1 MALPARWKNKIVP
14 SDPSDEIMELQM
26 GPSHPASHGT
36 IKFNLK
42 LDGER
47 IVDCDVEVGYL
58 HRGFEKMCEQGT
70 WTQCF
75 PYTDR
80 LNYASPCINNVGFAL
95 AVERLL
101 GIDTTERCKYVR
113 MIMSEVARIADHL
126 TCLGMASSEVGAT
139 TVAFYMLEAREFLY
153 DLIEAVTGARLTVT
167 WCRVGGMTHDL
178 PADFN
183 DRMKASFAR
192 LDQVLSD
199 CDKLLSRNRVFIDR
213 MADVGKLPK
222 EEAISYGLT
231 GPLLRAAGVSY
242 DVRKAHPYL
251 VYDRMEF
258 EVPLGDRGDNYDRF
272 NVRFQ
277 EMYQSQANHR
287 AGDRGAARRS
297 GHDHRSQGRAARQR
311 ESLQLDR
318 RPDEPLQADHGRHP
332 RARRRSLPGGR
343 RRQRRVG
350 ILHRER
356 RQRPALSRARAAA
369 VFSRDGRAEQDADR
383 PHDPGH
389 HHDLRHDQHDRR
401 RMRPLTRAST
411 CSPPIANVF
420 LTSVVESK
428 NRNGV
433 GIVSGGRGLIANPG
447 VSGNPSV

>member
-1 MALPARWKNKIVP
+1 MALPVRWKDKIVP

-47 IVDCDVEVGYL
+47 IVDCDVEVGFL

-113 MIMSEVARIADHL
+113 LIMSEVARIADHL

-183 DRMKASFAR
+183 DRMKASFTR
-192 LDQVLSD
+192 LDQVLTD

-213 MADVGKLPK
+213 IAGVGKLPK

-231 GPLLRAAGVSY
+231 GPLLRATGVSY

-258 EVPLGDRGDNYDRF
+258 EVPVGDRGDNYDRF

-277 EMYQSQANHR
+277 EMYQSKRIIEQALAALPEGPVTITDPKVVLPEKEKVYNSIEGLMNHFKLIMEGIHVP
-287 AGDRGAARRS
+287 AGEVYQAVEGA
-297 GHDHRSQGRAARQR
+297 
-311 ESLQLDR
+311 
-318 RPDEPLQADHGRHP
+318 
-332 RARRRSLPGGR
+332 
-343 RRQRRVG
+343 
-350 ILHRER
+350 
-356 RQRPALSRARAAA
+356 
-369 VFSRDGRAEQDADR
+369 
-383 PHDPGH
+383 
-389 HHDLRHDQHDRR
+389 
-401 RMRPLTRAST
+401 
-411 CSPPIANVF
+411 
-420 LTSVVESK
+420 
-428 NRNGV
+428 NGEL
-433 GIVSGGRGLIANPG
+433 GFYIVSDGSGRPYRVRVRPPCFLGMGALNKMLIGRMIPDIITTFGMINMIGGECDR
-447 VSGNPSV
+447 

>member
-1 MALPARWKNKIVP
+1 MSLPERWKTKIVP

-47 IVDCDVEVGYL
+47 IVDCDVEVGFL

-95 AVERLL
+95 AVERLI

-178 PADFN
+178 PEDFN

-213 MADVGKLPK
+213 MANVGKLSK

-277 EMYQSQANHR
+277 EMYQSKRIIEQAIAALPEGPVTITDPKVVLPDKEKVYNSIEGLMNHFKLIMEGIHVP
-287 AGDRGAARRS
+287 AG
-297 GHDHRSQGRAARQR
+297 
-311 ESLQLDR
+311 EVY
-318 RPDEPLQADHGRHP
+318 QAVE
-332 RARRRSLPGGR
+332 GG
-343 RRQRRVG
+343 
-350 ILHRER
+350 
-356 RQRPALSRARAAA
+356 
-369 VFSRDGRAEQDADR
+369 
-383 PHDPGH
+383 
-389 HHDLRHDQHDRR
+389 
-401 RMRPLTRAST
+401 
-411 CSPPIANVF
+411 
-420 LTSVVESK
+420 
-428 NRNGV
+428 NGEL
-433 GIVSGGRGLIANPG
+433 GFYIVSDGSGRPYRVRVRPPCFLGMGALNKMLIGRMIPDIITTFGMINMIGGECDR
-447 VSGNPSV
+447 

>member
-1 MALPARWKNKIVP
+1 MALPARWKDKIVP
-14 SDPSDEIMELQM
+14 ADPSEEIMELQM

-42 LDGER
+42 LDGEK

-113 MIMSEVARIADHL
+113 LIMSEVARIADHL

-213 MADVGKLPK
+213 MAGVGKLPK

-258 EVPLGDRGDNYDRF
+258 EVPVGDRGDNYDRF

-277 EMYQSQANHR
+277 EMYQSKRIIEQAIAALPEGPVTITDPKVVLPEKEKVYNSIEGLMNHFKLIMEGIHVP
-287 AGDRGAARRS
+287 AGEVYQAVEGA
-297 GHDHRSQGRAARQR
+297 
-311 ESLQLDR
+311 
-318 RPDEPLQADHGRHP
+318 
-332 RARRRSLPGGR
+332 
-343 RRQRRVG
+343 
-350 ILHRER
+350 
-356 RQRPALSRARAAA
+356 
-369 VFSRDGRAEQDADR
+369 
-383 PHDPGH
+383 
-389 HHDLRHDQHDRR
+389 
-401 RMRPLTRAST
+401 
-411 CSPPIANVF
+411 
-420 LTSVVESK
+420 
-428 NRNGV
+428 NGEL
-433 GIVSGGRGLIANPG
+433 GFYIVSDGSGRPYRVRVRPPCFLGMGALNKMLIGRMIPDIITTFGMINMIGGECDR
-447 VSGNPSV
+447 

>member
-1 MALPARWKNKIVP
+1 MSLPARWKDKIVP
-14 SDPSDEIMELQM
+14 SDSSDEIMELQM

-47 IVDCDVEVGYL
+47 IVDCDVEVGFL

-101 GIDTTERCKYVR
+101 ALDTTERCKYVR
-113 MIMSEVARIADHL
+113 LIMSEVARIADHL

-192 LDQVLSD
+192 LDEVLSD

-213 MADVGKLPK
+213 MAGVGNLAKA
-222 EEAISYGLT
+222 EAISYGLT

-258 EVPLGDRGDNYDRF
+258 EVPVGDRGDNYDRF

-277 EMYQSQANHR
+277 EMYQSKRIIEQAIAALPEGPVTITDPKVVLPEKEKVYNSIEGLMNHFKLIMEGIHVP
-287 AGDRGAARRS
+287 AGEVYQAVEGA
-297 GHDHRSQGRAARQR
+297 
-311 ESLQLDR
+311 
-318 RPDEPLQADHGRHP
+318 
-332 RARRRSLPGGR
+332 
-343 RRQRRVG
+343 
-350 ILHRER
+350 
-356 RQRPALSRARAAA
+356 
-369 VFSRDGRAEQDADR
+369 
-383 PHDPGH
+383 
-389 HHDLRHDQHDRR
+389 
-401 RMRPLTRAST
+401 
-411 CSPPIANVF
+411 
-420 LTSVVESK
+420 
-428 NRNGV
+428 NGEL
-433 GIVSGGRGLIANPG
+433 GFYIVSDGSGRPYRVRVRPPCFLGMGALNKMLIGRMIPDIITTFGMINMIGGECDR
-447 VSGNPSV
+447 

>member
-1 MALPARWKNKIVP
+1 DIIVP
-14 SDPSDEIMELQM
+14 ADPSEEIMELQM

-42 LDGER
+42 LDGEK

-113 MIMSEVARIADHL
+113 LIMSEVARIADHL

-183 DRMKASFAR
+183 DRMKGSFAR

-213 MADVGKLPK
+213 MAGVGKFPK

-258 EVPLGDRGDNYDRF
+258 EVPVGDRGDNYDRF

-277 EMYQSQANHR
+277 EMYQSKRIIEQAIAALPEGPVTITDAKVVLPEKEKVYNSIEGLMNHFKLIMEGIHVP
-287 AGDRGAARRS
+287 AGEVYQAVEGA
-297 GHDHRSQGRAARQR
+297 
-311 ESLQLDR
+311 
-318 RPDEPLQADHGRHP
+318 
-332 RARRRSLPGGR
+332 
-343 RRQRRVG
+343 
-350 ILHRER
+350 
-356 RQRPALSRARAAA
+356 
-369 VFSRDGRAEQDADR
+369 
-383 PHDPGH
+383 
-389 HHDLRHDQHDRR
+389 
-401 RMRPLTRAST
+401 
-411 CSPPIANVF
+411 
-420 LTSVVESK
+420 
-428 NRNGV
+428 NGEL
-433 GIVSGGRGLIANPG
+433 GFYIVSDGSGRPYRVRVRAPCFLGMGALNKMLIGRMIPDIITTFGMINMIGGECDR
-447 VSGNPSV
+447 

>member
-1 MALPARWKNKIVP
+1 MALPARWKDKIVP
-14 SDPSDEIMELQM
+14 ADPSEEIMELQM

-42 LDGER
+42 LDGEK

-178 PADFN
+178 PPDFN
-183 DRMKASFAR
+183 DRMRASFAR

-213 MADVGKLPK
+213 MAGVGKFPK

-258 EVPLGDRGDNYDRF
+258 EVPVGDRGDNYDRF

-277 EMYQSQANHR
+277 EMYQSKRIIEQAIAALPEGPVTITDPKVVLPEKEKVYNSIEGLMNHFKLIMEGIHVP
-287 AGDRGAARRS
+287 AG
-297 GHDHRSQGRAARQR
+297 
-311 ESLQLDR
+311 EVY
-318 RPDEPLQADHGRHP
+318 QAVE
-332 RARRRSLPGGR
+332 GG
-343 RRQRRVG
+343 
-350 ILHRER
+350 
-356 RQRPALSRARAAA
+356 
-369 VFSRDGRAEQDADR
+369 
-383 PHDPGH
+383 
-389 HHDLRHDQHDRR
+389 
-401 RMRPLTRAST
+401 
-411 CSPPIANVF
+411 
-420 LTSVVESK
+420 
-428 NRNGV
+428 NGEL
-433 GIVSGGRGLIANPG
+433 GFYIVSDGSGRPYRVRVRPPCFLGMGALNKMLIGRMIPDIITTFGMINMIGGECDR
-447 VSGNPSV
+447 

>member
-1 MALPARWKNKIVP
+1 MALPARWKDKIVP

-42 LDGER
+42 LDGEK

-101 GIDTTERCKYVR
+101 EIDTTERCKYVR
-113 MIMSEVARIADHL
+113 MIMSEVSRIADHL
-126 TCLGMASSEVGAT
+126 TCLGMASQEVGAT
-139 TVAFYMLEAREFLY
+139 TVGFYMLEAREFLY

-178 PADFN
+178 PADFA

-192 LDQVLSD
+192 LDQVLGD
-199 CDKLLSRNRVFIDR
+199 ADKLLSRNRVFIDR
-213 MADVGKLPK
+213 MAGVGKFPK

-231 GPLLRAAGVSY
+231 GPLLRATGVSY

-258 EVPLGDRGDNYDRF
+258 EVPTGDRGDNYDRF

-277 EMYQSQANHR
+277 EIYQSKRIIEQALAALPEGPVTITDPKIVLPEKEKVYNSIEGLMNHFKLIMEGIHVP
-287 AGDRGAARRS
+287 AGEVYQAVEGGNGELGFYVVSDGSGRPYRVRVRPPCFLGMGALNKMLIGRMIPDIITTFGMINMIGGECDR
-297 GHDHRSQGRAARQR
+297 
-311 ESLQLDR
+311 
-318 RPDEPLQADHGRHP
+318 
-332 RARRRSLPGGR
+332 
-343 RRQRRVG
+343 
-350 ILHRER
+350 
-356 RQRPALSRARAAA
+356 
-369 VFSRDGRAEQDADR
+369 
-383 PHDPGH
+383 
-389 HHDLRHDQHDRR
+389 
-401 RMRPLTRAST
+401 
-411 CSPPIANVF
+411 
-420 LTSVVESK
+420 
-428 NRNGV
+428 
-433 GIVSGGRGLIANPG
+433 
-447 VSGNPSV
+447 